1 MGLERRLDEIGAA
14 YLQVPKFGKANKSR
28 KQTLA
33 EIKRASDIV
42 VTLRIKLP

>member
-14 YLQVPKFGKANKSR
+14 YLQVPKLGKANKSR
-28 KQTLA
+28 KQTMS